1 MVGEH
6 GTERAAVQA
15 QREIVGFLSAYQEIW
30 HRFFPDLHRRG
41 QWHLV
46 SHLCTRARTGAPVG
60 ELSGMVK
67 QVFLLD
73 DATVRERLGELYRL
87 GFSSIDP
94 PDRPVSARTL
104 VVPTPLLT
112 AKFDGH
118 LIETASRLLE
128 TSLAGHPGRRRH
140 APAQI
145 DAETRRKLLGAIETC
160 DQAWVGALER
170 VLEAMGLSVAR
181 RLEARRHL
189 LSPSHRLLTL
199 LALRHWY
206 GLPPQ
211 DEGEGLLADDMAAEL
226 LRLQRQNFQT
236 TRDHI
241 AALLQLG
248 LLERRA
254 GRALRVALA
263 EPAAAELD
271 AGMTRAAEDLT
282 RLATALSGGD
292 SELDIDRTGISHPP
306 IQPVAP
312 PDGAA
317 RILVVAR
324 DGEPEQRLALG
335 SDPLVIGRAPTSGL
349 MLAAHEVSRAH
360 CRIEAVADAVSII
373 DLESTNGTFVGGQR
387 ISGAVAWPQDVAVQ
401 VGPFRLHWE
410 PAGDVEGT
418 MRRQARA
425 AAGAGRRQGTD

>member
-1 MVGEH
+1 M
-6 GTERAAVQA
+6 QA
-15 QREIVGFLSAYQEIW
+15 QRDIVGFLSAYQEIW

-46 SHLCTRARTGAPVG
+46 SHLCVRARAGAPVG

-87 GFSSIDP
+87 GFCTVDP
-94 PDRPVSARTL
+94 VDRPVSARTL
-104 VVPTPLLT
+104 VVPTPSLT
-112 AKFDGH
+112 ARFDDH
-118 LIETASRLLE
+118 LIETAARLME
-128 TSLAGHPGRRRH
+128 IGPAEQSSRRH
-140 APAQI
+140 AVPAPL
-145 DAETRRKLLGAIETC
+145 DGETRRKLLGALETC
-160 DQAWVGALER
+160 DQAWVTALER

-189 LSPSHRLLTL
+189 LSPSHRLITL
-199 LALRHWY
+199 LALRNRY

-211 DEGEGLLADDMAAEL
+211 DDGEGMLADDMAAEL

-248 LLERRA
+248 LLDRRA

-263 EPAAAELD
+263 ETAAAELD
-271 AGMTRAAEDLT
+271 AGLEEAADAMARTAGALRETAAED
-282 RLATALSGGD
+282 
-292 SELDIDRTGISHPP
+292 DIDRTGIAHGP
-306 IQPVAP
+306 IEPLVP
-312 PDGAA
+312 PDPAN

-324 DGEPEQRLALG
+324 GEEPEQCVPLG
-335 SDPLVIGRAPTSGL
+335 SAPLVIGRAPASGL
-349 MLAAHEVSRAH
+349 VLQAHEVSRSH
-360 CRIEAVADAVSII
+360 CRISVARDTVSIA
-373 DLESTNGTFVGGQR
+373 DLESTNGTFVAGQR
-387 ISGAVAWPQDVAVQ
+387 ISGEVTLEQGVTVQ

-410 PAGDVEGT
+410 PGEDVDET
-418 MRRQARA
+418 MRRPA
-425 AAGAGRRQGTD
+425 ADAGRGRRRGTG

>member
-1 MVGEH
+1 
-6 GTERAAVQA
+6 VQA

-46 SHLCTRARTGAPVG
+46 SHLCVRARAGAPVG

-87 GFSSIDP
+87 GFSAIEP
-94 PDRPVSARTL
+94 ADRPVSARTL

-128 TSLAGHPGRRRH
+128 TTLAGRPPRRRA
-140 APAQI
+140 APTQI
-145 DAETRRKLLGAIETC
+145 DPETRRKLLNAIEAC
-160 DQAWVGALER
+160 DHAWVAALER
-170 VLEAMGLSVAR
+170 VLESMGLSVAR

-199 LALRHWY
+199 IALGNWY
-206 GLPPQ
+206 GLPPR
-211 DEGEGLLADDMAAEL
+211 DDGDGLLADDMAAEL

-263 EPAAAELD
+263 ESAAAELD
-271 AGMTRAAEDLT
+271 AALGAAAADLAG
-282 RLATALSGGD
+282 LATTLGGGGGEAD
-292 SELDIDRTGISHPP
+292 MDTTGISHAP
-306 IQPVAP
+306 IEPSAP
-312 PDGAA
+312 
-317 RILVVAR
+317 RVLVVER
-324 DGEPEQRLALG
+324 EGEPEQRVALG
-335 SDPLVIGRAPTSGL
+335 IEPLVIGRAPSSGL

-360 CRIEAVADAVSII
+360 CRIAAVGEAVSIA
-373 DLESTNGTFVGGQR
+373 DLESTNGTYVDGKR
-387 ISGAVAWPQDVAVQ
+387 ISGTVALLQGVVAQ
-401 VGPFRLHWE
+401 VGPFRLRWE
-410 PAGDVEGT
+410 PAEDVEGT
-418 MRRQARA
+418 MPGFPAIS
-425 AAGAGRRQGTD
+425 GRRPRRGAN

>member
-1 MVGEH
+1 M
-6 GTERAAVQA
+6 QA
-15 QREIVGFLSAYQEIW
+15 QREIVGFLSAYQDTW

-46 SHLCTRARTGAPVG
+46 SHLCVRARAGAPVG

-73 DATVRERLGELYRL
+73 DATVRERLAELYRL
-87 GFSSIDP
+87 GFCTVDP

-104 VVPTPLLT
+104 VVPTPLLF

-118 LIETASRLLE
+118 LIETATHLHDIG
-128 TSLAGHPGRRRH
+128 TAGQPPRRH
-140 APAQI
+140 AVHAQL
-145 DAETRRKLLGAIETC
+145 DGETRRKLLGALETC
-160 DQAWVGALER
+160 DRAWVGALER
-170 VLEAMGLSVAR
+170 MLESMGLSVAR

-189 LSPSHRLLTL
+189 LSPSHRLVTL
-199 LALRHWY
+199 LALRNRY

-211 DEGEGLLADDMAAEL
+211 DGGEGILADDMAAEL

-254 GRALRVALA
+254 GRALRVSLA
-263 EPAAAELD
+263 ETAAAELD
-271 AGMTRAAEDLT
+271 SGLAEAAGELARI
-282 RLATALSGGD
+282 ATALHGPAAERD
-292 SELDIDRTGISHPP
+292 AEQTGIFPGPVKPVGPP
-306 IQPVAP
+306 EEA
-312 PDGAA
+312 D

-324 DGEPEQRLALG
+324 EGEPDQCIALG
-335 SDPLVIGRAPTSGL
+335 GEPLVIGRSPTSGL
-349 MLAAHEVSRAH
+349 VLQAHEISRSH
-360 CRIEAVADAVSII
+360 CRITAAADTVSIA
-373 DLESTNGTFVGGQR
+373 DLESTNGTFVAGRR
-387 ISGAVAWPQDVAVQ
+387 ISGEVTLPQGVTVQ

-410 PAGDVEGT
+410 PAQDVEET
-418 MRRQARA
+418 IRPSA
-425 AAGAGRRQGTD
+425 ASSGRRRSNGMA

>member
-1 MVGEH
+1 M
-6 GTERAAVQA
+6 QA
-15 QREIVGFLSAYQEIW
+15 QRDIVGFLSAYQEIW

-46 SHLCTRARTGAPVG
+46 SHLCVRARAGAPVG

-87 GFSSIDP
+87 GFCTVDP
-94 PDRPVSARTL
+94 ADRPVSARTL
-104 VVPTPLLT
+104 VVPTPLLS

-118 LIETASRLLE
+118 LIETAGRLME
-128 TSLAGHPGRRRH
+128 IGMAGRPARRH
-140 APAQI
+140 APTQI
-145 DAETRRKLLGAIETC
+145 DGETRRKLLGALDAC
-160 DQAWVGALER
+160 DQAWVAALER
-170 VLEAMGLSVAR
+170 VLESMGLSVAR

-199 LALRHWY
+199 LALGDRY

-211 DEGEGLLADDMAAEL
+211 DDGEGMLADDMAAQL

-254 GRALRVALA
+254 GRALRVSLA
-263 EPAAAELD
+263 ETAAAELD
-271 AGMTRAAEDLT
+271 AGLAEAAGELARIAGMLGGTAAEEDM
-282 RLATALSGGD
+282 
-292 SELDIDRTGISHPP
+292 DRTGISHGP
-306 IQPVAP
+306 IEPIAP
-312 PDGAA
+312 PDEAS

-324 DGEPEQRLALG
+324 GEEPEQRVALG
-335 SDPLVIGRAPTSGL
+335 GAPLVVGRAPTSGL
-349 MLAAHEVSRAH
+349 VLQAHEVSRAH
-360 CRIEAVADAVSII
+360 CRITAAGDTVSIA
-373 DLESTNGTFVGGQR
+373 DLESTNGTFVAGQR
-387 ISGAVAWPQDVAVQ
+387 ISGEVALPQGVTVV

-410 PAGDVEGT
+410 PAGDAEAT
-418 MRRQARA
+418 IPPRSA
-425 AAGAGRRQGTD
+425 AAGRGRRRGTG

>member
-1 MVGEH
+1 
-6 GTERAAVQA
+6 VQA
-15 QREIVGFLSAYQEIW
+15 QREIVGFLSAYQEVW

-46 SHLCTRARTGAPVG
+46 SHLCVRARAGAPVG

-73 DATVRERLGELYRL
+73 DATVRERLSELYRL
-87 GFSSIDP
+87 GFCSIDP
-94 PDRPVSARTL
+94 ADRPVSARTL

-118 LIETASRLLE
+118 LIETANRLLE
-128 TSLAGHPGRRRH
+128 TALADPPRRRA

-145 DAETRRKLLGAIETC
+145 DPETRRKLLTAIEGC
-160 DQAWVGALER
+160 DRAWVAALER

-199 LALRHWY
+199 IALRHGY

-211 DEGEGLLADDMAAEL
+211 DDGDGLLADDMAAEL

-241 AALLQLG
+241 TALLQLG

-263 EPAAAELD
+263 ETAATELD
-271 AGMTRAAEDLT
+271 AALGQAAGDLT
-282 RLATALSGGD
+282 RLAASLGGGG
-292 SELDIDRTGISHPP
+292 EIDIDRTGMSHAILPP
-306 IQPVAP
+306 GGDRVLVVTR
-312 PDGAA
+312 DGASEL
-317 RILVVAR
+317 RV
-324 DGEPEQRLALG
+324 ALG
-335 SDPLVIGRAPTSGL
+335 NVPLVIGRAPSSGL
-349 MLAAHEVSRAH
+349 VLAAHEVSRAH
-360 CRIEAVADAVSII
+360 CRIAAAGDSVSLA
-373 DLESTNGTFVGGQR
+373 DLESTNGTFVEGRR
-387 ISGAVAWPQDVAVQ
+387 IAGTIDLPEGTVVQ
-401 VGPFRLHWE
+401 IGPFRLRWE
-410 PAGDVEGT
+410 PAEDVEST
-418 MRRQARA
+418 MPPAPATVARRR
-425 AAGAGRRQGTD
+425 GAS

>member
-1 MVGEH
+1 M
-6 GTERAAVQA
+6 QA

-30 HRFFPDLHRRG
+30 HKFFPDLHRRG

-46 SHLCTRARTGAPVG
+46 SHLCVRARGGAPVG

-73 DATVRERLGELYRL
+73 DATVRERLAELYRL
-87 GFSSIDP
+87 GFSAIEP
-94 PDRPVSARTL
+94 ADRPVSARTL

-118 LIETASRLLE
+118 MIETARRLLE
-128 TSLAGHPGRRRH
+128 TTLAGGPQRYRT

-145 DAETRRKLLGAIETC
+145 DAETRRKLLMAIEAC
-160 DQAWVGALER
+160 DQAWVAALER
-170 VLEAMGLSVAR
+170 VLESMGLSVAR

-199 LALRHWY
+199 IALGNWY

-241 AALLQLG
+241 AGLLQLG

-263 EPAAAELD
+263 ESAAAELD
-271 AGMTRAAEDLT
+271 LSLAVAAEDLAA
-282 RLATALSGGD
+282 LAASLRGGEAD
-292 SELDIDRTGISHPP
+292 MDKTGISHM
-306 IQPVAP
+306 PVEP
-312 PDGAA
+312 SAA
-317 RILVVAR
+317 RVLVVTR
-324 DGEPEQRLALG
+324 EGEPEQRVALG
-335 SDPLVIGRAPTSGL
+335 IEPLVIGRAPSAGL
-349 MLAAHEVSRAH
+349 MLVAHEVSRAH
-360 CRIEAVADAVSII
+360 CRIACVGEAVSVA
-373 DLESTNGTFVGGQR
+373 DLESTNGTFVDGKR
-387 ISGAVAWPQDVAVQ
+387 ITGTVAMPLGSVVQ
-401 VGPFRLHWE
+401 IGPFRLRWE
-410 PAGDVEGT
+410 QVEDVEGT
-418 MRRQARA
+418 RPGGGAPAVAGQAAGQAR
-425 AAGAGRRQGTD
+425 RRGSR

>member
-1 MVGEH
+1 
-6 GTERAAVQA
+6 VQA

-46 SHLCTRARTGAPVG
+46 SHLCVRARDGAPVG

-87 GFSSIDP
+87 GFSSIEP
-94 PDRPVSARTL
+94 ADRPVSARTL
-104 VVPTPLLT
+104 VVPTQLLT

-118 LIETASRLLE
+118 LIETAGRLLE
-128 TSLAGHPGRRRH
+128 TALAGTPSHRH
-140 APAQI
+140 VTPTQI
-145 DAETRRKLLGAIETC
+145 DPETRRKLLGAIEAC
-160 DQAWVGALER
+160 DQAWVAALER
-170 VLEAMGLSVAR
+170 VLESMGLSVAR

-199 LALRHWY
+199 IALGNWY

-211 DEGEGLLADDMAAEL
+211 DDGEGLLADDMAAEL

-254 GRALRVALA
+254 GRALRVELA
-263 EPAAAELD
+263 ESAAIELD
-271 AGMTRAAEDLT
+271 AALGLAADGLAQ
-282 RLATALSGGD
+282 LATSLGGG
-292 SELDIDRTGISHPP
+292 EADIDKTGISHGP
-306 IQPVAP
+306 IDAP
-312 PDGAA
+312 AP
-317 RILVVAR
+317 RVLVVTREGEQEQRVALG
-324 DGEPEQRLALG
+324 GEPLI
-335 SDPLVIGRAPTSGL
+335 IGRAPSSGL

-360 CRIEAVADAVSII
+360 CRIVAVGDAVSIA
-373 DLESTNGTFVGGQR
+373 DLESTNGTFIEGKR
-387 ISGAVAWPQDVAVQ
+387 IAGTVTLPEGVVVQ
-401 VGPFRLHWE
+401 IGPFRLRWE
-410 PAGDVEGT
+410 PAEDVEGT
-418 MRRQARA
+418 MPGTRA
-425 AAGAGRRQGTD
+425 AAGHARRRGAT

>member
-1 MVGEH
+1 M
-6 GTERAAVQA
+6 GTENAAVQA
-15 QREIVGFLSAYQEIW
+15 QREIVGFLSAYQETW

-46 SHLCTRARTGAPVG
+46 SHLCARARGGAPVG

-87 GFSSIDP
+87 GFCTVDP

-104 VVPTPLLT
+104 VVPTQLLT

-118 LIETASRLLE
+118 LIETAARLLE
-128 TSLAGHPGRRRH
+128 TALAGPPARPRH
-140 APAQI
+140 APMQLES
-145 DAETRRKLLGAIETC
+145 ETRRKLLGAIEIC
-160 DQAWVGALER
+160 DRAWVDALER
-170 VLEAMGLSVAR
+170 VLESMGLSVAR
-181 RLEARRHL
+181 RMEARRHL

-199 LALRHWY
+199 LALRHRY

-211 DEGEGLLADDMAAEL
+211 DDGEGLLADDMAAEL

-263 EPAAAELD
+263 ETAAAELD
-271 AGMTRAAEDLT
+271 AGLTQIAEDLT
-282 RLATALSGGD
+282 RVAGSLSGAAEEERDVEATAISHTPIEPLAT
-292 SELDIDRTGISHPP
+292 
-306 IQPVAP
+306 PVET
-312 PDGAA
+312 A

-324 DGEPEQRLALG
+324 EGEAEQRVALG
-335 SDPLVIGRAPTSGL
+335 SEPLVIGRAPASGL
-349 MLAAHEVSRAH
+349 MLSAHEVSRAH
-360 CRIEAVADAVSII
+360 CRIEAVGDAVSIT
-373 DLESTNGTFVGGQR
+373 DLDSTNGTFVGGRR
-387 ISGAVAWPQDVAVQ
+387 IVGAVALPKEVAVQ

-410 PAGDVEGT
+410 PTGNVEDT
-418 MRRQARA
+418 KKPPA
-425 AAGAGRRQGTD
+425 AASGPARRRRAG

>member
-1 MVGEH
+1 M
-6 GTERAAVQA
+6 QA

-46 SHLCTRARTGAPVG
+46 SHLCVRARAGAPVG

-87 GFSSIDP
+87 GFSTIEP
-94 PDRPVSARTL
+94 ADRPVSARTL
-104 VVPTPLLT
+104 VVPTQLLT

-118 LIETASRLLE
+118 LIETAGRLLE
-128 TSLAGHPGRRRH
+128 TALAGNPPRH
-140 APAQI
+140 RAAPAQI
-145 DAETRRKLLGAIETC
+145 DPETRRKLLGAIEAC
-160 DQAWVGALER
+160 DQAWVAALER
-170 VLEAMGLSVAR
+170 VLESMGLSVAR

-199 LALRHWY
+199 IALRHWY

-211 DEGEGLLADDMAAEL
+211 DDGEGLLADDMAAEL

-263 EPAAAELD
+263 ESAATELD
-271 AGMTRAAEDLT
+271 AALALAAGE
-282 RLATALSGGD
+282 LAGLAATLGGG
-292 SELDIDRTGISHPP
+292 EADIDKTGISHAPME
-306 IQPVAP
+306 QSVA
-312 PDGAA
+312 
-317 RILVVAR
+317 RVLVVTR
-324 DGEPEQRLALG
+324 EGEPEQRVALG
-335 SDPLVIGRAPTSGL
+335 GEPLVIGRAASSGL

-360 CRIEAVADAVSII
+360 CRIAAVGEAVSIA
-373 DLESTNGTFVGGQR
+373 DLESTNGTFVGGKR
-387 ISGAVAWPQDVAVQ
+387 IAGTVALPQGVVVQ
-401 VGPFRLHWE
+401 IGPFRLRWE
-410 PAGDVEGT
+410 PAEDVEGT
-418 MRRQARA
+418 MPGSPVVVGQEQRR
-425 AAGAGRRQGTD
+425 GTS

>member
-1 MVGEH
+1 VQ
-6 GTERAAVQA
+6 QA

-46 SHLCTRARTGAPVG
+46 SHLCVRARAGAAVG

-87 GFSSIDP
+87 GFSTIEP
-94 PDRPVSARTL
+94 ADRPVSARTL

-118 LIETASRLLE
+118 LIETAGRLLE
-128 TSLAGHPGRRRH
+128 TALAGSLPHRRI
-140 APAQI
+140 PPTQI
-145 DAETRRKLLGAIETC
+145 DLETRRKLLGAIEAC
-160 DQAWVGALER
+160 DQAWVAALER

-199 LALRHWY
+199 IALGNWY

-211 DEGEGLLADDMAAEL
+211 DDGEGMLADDMAAEL

-241 AALLQLG
+241 AGLMQLG

-263 EPAAAELD
+263 ESAAAELH
-271 AGMTRAAEDLT
+271 ASLAVAAEDL
-282 RLATALSGGD
+282 AALSSALGGD
-292 SELDIDRTGISHPP
+292 AEEDMDKTGISHAP
-306 IQPVAP
+306 ITPSVP
-312 PDGAA
+312 LV
-317 RILVVAR
+317 LVVT
-324 DGEPEQRLALG
+324 GEGVQEQRVALG
-335 SDPLVIGRAPTSGL
+335 IEPLVIGRAPSSGL

-360 CRIEAVADAVSII
+360 CRIAAVGEAVSIA
-373 DLESTNGTFVGGQR
+373 DLDSTNGTFVDGQR
-387 ISGAVAWPQDVAVQ
+387 VTGTVAWPPGSTAQ
-401 VGPFRLHWE
+401 VGPFRLRWE
-410 PAGDVEGT
+410 AAEDVEGT
-418 MRRQARA
+418 MPGVSVTARGGRQR
-425 AAGAGRRQGTD
+425 GVG

>member
-1 MVGEH
+1 M
-6 GTERAAVQA
+6 QA

-46 SHLCTRARTGAPVG
+46 SHLCVRARAGAPVG

-73 DATVRERLGELYRL
+73 DATVRERLAELYRL
-87 GFSSIDP
+87 GFCAIEP
-94 PDRPVSARTL
+94 ADRPVSARTL

-118 LIETASRLLE
+118 LIETAARLLE
-128 TSLAGHPGRRRH
+128 TALAGKPPHRH
-140 APAQI
+140 AAPAQI
-145 DAETRRKLLGAIETC
+145 DPETRRKLLNAIEAC
-160 DQAWVGALER
+160 DQAWVAALER
-170 VLEAMGLSVAR
+170 VLESMGLSVAR

-199 LALRHWY
+199 IALRHRY

-211 DEGEGLLADDMAAEL
+211 DDGEGLLADDMAAEL

-241 AALLQLG
+241 AGLLQLG

-263 EPAAAELD
+263 EGAATELD
-271 AGMTRAAEDLT
+271 VALALAAEDLT
-282 RLATALSGGD
+282 RLATTLGGG
-292 SELDIDRTGISHPP
+292 EADIDRTGISYAP
-306 IQPVAP
+306 IEPSAERV
-312 PDGAA
+312 
-317 RILVVAR
+317 LVVTR
-324 DGEPEQRLALG
+324 DGELAQRVMLG
-335 SDPLVIGRAPTSGL
+335 SEPLVIGRAPSSGL

-360 CRIEAVADAVSII
+360 CRIVAVGDAVSIA
-373 DLESTNGTFVGGQR
+373 DLESTNGTFVDGKR
-387 ISGAVAWPQDVAVQ
+387 IAGTVALPQGVVVQ
-401 VGPFRLHWE
+401 VGPFRLRWE
-410 PAGDVEGT
+410 PAQDVEGT
-418 MRRQARA
+418 LPPVPSGASQAR
-425 AAGAGRRQGTD
+425 RRGGTN

>member
-1 MVGEH
+1 
-6 GTERAAVQA
+6 VQA

-46 SHLCTRARTGAPVG
+46 SHLCVRARAGAPVG

-87 GFSSIDP
+87 GFCSIEP
-94 PDRPVSARTL
+94 ADRPVSARTL
-104 VVPTPLLT
+104 VVPTQLLA

-128 TSLAGHPGRRRH
+128 TTLGGTAPHRH
-140 APAQI
+140 AAPAQI
-145 DAETRRKLLGAIETC
+145 DPETRRKLLNAIETC
-160 DQAWVGALER
+160 DQAWVAALER
-170 VLEAMGLSVAR
+170 VLESMGLSVAR

-189 LSPSHRLLTL
+189 LSPSHRMLTL
-199 LALRHWY
+199 IALGNWY

-211 DEGEGLLADDMAAEL
+211 DDGEGLLADDMAAEL

-241 AALLQLG
+241 GALLQLG
-248 LLERRA
+248 LLERRP

-263 EPAAAELD
+263 ESATTELHAALALA
-271 AGMTRAAEDLT
+271 AGDLT
-282 RLATALSGGD
+282 RLATTLGGG
-292 SELDIDRTGISHPP
+292 EADIDRTGISHAP
-306 IQPVAP
+306 IEPS
-312 PDGAA
+312 AA
-317 RILVVAR
+317 RVLVVTR
-324 DGEPEQRLALG
+324 EGEPERRLPLG
-335 SDPLVIGRAPTSGL
+335 TEPLVIGRAPSSGL

-360 CRIEAVADAVSII
+360 CRIAAVGKAVSIA
-373 DLESTNGTFVGGQR
+373 DLESTNGTVVDGRR
-387 ISGAVAWPQDVAVQ
+387 IAGTVALRQGVVVQ
-401 VGPFRLHWE
+401 IGPFRLHWE
-410 PAGDVEGT
+410 PADDIEGT
-418 MRRQARA
+418 IPPSPADTIQ
-425 AAGAGRRQGTD
+425 GRRRGTI